1 MESTFKADQD
11 DLLNRLAQGVTA
23 QKFSLQNGDEIVV
36 HQGQVIVTAKPRTRP
51 DLAYIK
57 VESLTSLAQ
66 LAIGLNEIESA
77 DDSLPKMAIQVY
89 SPHAVKVL
97 DLSEPEKH
105 QCVVQAI
112 AALPDLSVLRE
123 FVPLEVALIQLR
135 EGFQPG
141 QGVES
146 LSEQF
151 SSVRIEDL
159 TELRD
164 DGVSMAVGAKTR
176 IVSEKRGSE
185 AATVFN
191 LELSPLRTF
200 PEVEVVPS
208 IFTMRWKR
216 SGNTVLVRLIEQQQG
231 AWRLKQMQVIQK
243 FLQNLLPEALILV

>member
-11 DLLNRLAQGVTA
+11 DLLSRLAQGVTA
-23 QKFSLQNGDEIVV
+23 QKFLLQDGQEIVL

-51 DLAYIK
+51 TLDTIE
-57 VESLTSLAQ
+57 VESLASLAQ
-66 LAIGLNEIESA
+66 LVIGLTESSG
-77 DDSLPKMAIQVY
+77 DFVSKLAIQVY

-105 QCVVQAI
+105 QCVVQAV
-112 AALPDLSVLRE
+112 AALPELSVLKE
-123 FVPLEVALIQLR
+123 FVPLETALIQLR

-141 QGVES
+141 PGVES
-146 LSEQF
+146 LSEQL

-176 IVSEKRGSE
+176 IVSDKRGSE

-200 PEVEVVPS
+200 PEAEIEPTV
-208 IFTMRWKR
+208 FTMRWKR
-216 SGNTVLVRLIEQQQG
+216 NGNTVLVRMIEQQHG
-231 AWRLKQMQVIQK
+231 VWRLKQMQAIQE
-243 FLQNLLPEALILV
+243 FLQDLLPEALILV

>member
-51 DLAYIK
+51 TLDMIK
-57 VESLTSLAQ
+57 VESLASLAQ
-66 LAIGLNEIESA
+66 LVVGLNEST
-77 DDSLPKMAIQVY
+77 PKIAIQI
-89 SPHAVKVL
+89 SAPHFVKVL

-105 QCVVQAI
+105 QRVVEAI
-112 AALPDLSVLRE
+112 APLPDLLMLKD

-216 SGNTVLVRLIEQQQG
+216 NGNTVLVRLIEQQQG
-231 AWRLKQMQVIQK
+231 AWRLKQMGAIQE
-243 FLQNLLPEALILV
+243 FLEELLPEALILV

>member
-23 QKFSLQNGDEIVV
+23 QKFSLQDGDEIVV
-36 HQGQVIVTAKPRTRP
+36 HQGQVIVRAEPRTRP
-51 DLAYIK
+51 TLDMIK

-66 LAIGLNEIESA
+66 LAIGLNESTG
-77 DDSLPKMAIQVY
+77 DSVPKMAIQVAA
-89 SPHAVKVL
+89 PHAVIVL
-97 DLSEPEKH
+97 DLSESEKY

-112 AALPDLSVLRE
+112 AALPDLSVLKD
-123 FVPLEVALIQLR
+123 FVPLETALIQLR
-135 EGFQPG
+135 EGFQSGPG
-141 QGVES
+141 IES

-164 DGVSMAVGAKTR
+164 DGTSMAVGAKTR
-176 IVSEKRGSE
+176 IVSEKRSE
-185 AATVFN
+185 VATVFN

-200 PEVEVVPS
+200 AEVSVAPS

-216 SGNTVLVRLIEQQQG
+216 NGNTVSVRLVEQQYG
-231 AWRLKQMQVIQK
+231 AWRLKQMQVVQE
-243 FLQNLLPEALILV
+243 FLQELLPEALILV

>member
-1 MESTFKADQD
+1 MESTFKADQH

-23 QKFSLQNGDEIVV
+23 QKFSLQDGGEIVV
-36 HQGQVIVTAKPRTRP
+36 HQGQVIARAEPRTRP
-51 DLAYIK
+51 TLDMIK
-57 VESLTSLAQ
+57 VESLTSLTQ
-66 LAIGLNEIESA
+66 LAIGLNESTG
-77 DDSLPKMAIQVY
+77 DSVPKMAIQVFA
-89 SPHAVKVL
+89 PHAVKVL
-97 DLSEPEKH
+97 DLSEPEKY
-105 QCVVQAI
+105 QCVIQAV

-123 FVPLEVALIQLR
+123 FVPLEMALIQLR
-135 EGFQPG
+135 EGFRPG

-191 LELSPLRTF
+191 MELSPLRTF

-208 IFTMRWKR
+208 VFTMRWKR
-216 SGNTVLVRLIEQQQG
+216 NENTVLVRLIEQQQG
-231 AWRLKQMQVIQK
+231 AWRLKQMQVIQE
-243 FLQNLLPEALILV
+243 FLQNLLSEALILV